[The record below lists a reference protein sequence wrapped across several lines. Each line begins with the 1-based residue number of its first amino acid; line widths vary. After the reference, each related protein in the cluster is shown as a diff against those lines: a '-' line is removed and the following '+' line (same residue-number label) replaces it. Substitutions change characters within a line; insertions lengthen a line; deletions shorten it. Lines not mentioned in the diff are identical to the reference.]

1 MNVGGGEAAD
11 QLVRM
16 MLTGSEEI
24 IKLSGSLLKN
34 LLAITIAAAKHNK
47 KISGKV
53 NLAKM
58 LRETRDV
65 RYFNMTPETYEKF
78 KKMAKKQGLL
88 FSAIKDKDDR
98 GALVEVVLPATELD
112 RANLIFERLGYDQA
126 AEMSAEREVQP
137 TLRAKVKQAFQ
148 KVKTK
153 VKEKLHIKDVS
164 ENERTP
170 LGKRIKFL
178 LTLAKE
184 KIKARLGI
192 KDRDVEA
199 EETGTP
205 DRETGGPDREGGD
218 EPDRDF
224 ASTER
229 DAESPDRE
237 SGTPERDGSA
247 PEEMPVPGEGQQDP
261 FAVPE
266 GREDTPPDR
275 EIGTPE
281 TIGPEAAAPER
292 EGGTPERKPG

>member
-16 MLTGSEEI
+16 MLSGSEEI
-24 IKLSGSLLKN
+24 IKLTGSLLKN

-65 RYFNMTPETYEKF
+65 RYFNMTPETYAKF
-78 KKMAKKQGLL
+78 KKAAKKQGLL
-88 FSAIKDKDDR
+88 FSAIKDKDDK
-98 GALVEVVLPATELD
+98 GALVEVVLPVTELD

-137 TLRAKVKQAFQ
+137 TVRAKVKQAFQ
-148 KVKTK
+148 KVKSK

-184 KIKARLGI
+184 KLKARLGI
-192 KDRDVEA
+192 KDKDDKQ
-199 EETGTP
+199 EESETP
-205 DRETGGPDREGGD
+205 DRETGGPDREGGGEAD
-218 EPDRDF
+218 RESVSPDM
-224 ASTER
+224 
-229 DAESPDRE
+229 ESPDRE
-237 SGTPERDGSA
+237 GTEREGTDRENGTPERDGPA
-247 PEEMPVPGEGQQDP
+247 PEEMPARMPSFRP
-261 FAVPE
+261 SIRP
-266 GREDTPPDR
+266 
-275 EIGTPE
+275 
-281 TIGPEAAAPER
+281 AA
-292 EGGTPERKPG
+292 